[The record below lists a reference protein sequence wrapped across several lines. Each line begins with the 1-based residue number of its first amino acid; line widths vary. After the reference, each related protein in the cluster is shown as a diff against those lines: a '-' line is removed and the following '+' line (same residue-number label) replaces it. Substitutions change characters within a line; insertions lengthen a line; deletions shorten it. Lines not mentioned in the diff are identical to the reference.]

1 MKYYLIAG
9 EPSGDLHGSYLIR
22 AILAEDPNAE
32 FRAWGGDLMAAAG
45 AELVKHYREMAF
57 MGVVEVVKNLRTIL
71 RNQRMCQEDIAA
83 YAPDRLIL
91 IDYSGFNLRIAK
103 WARPEGLNISY
114 YISPQVWA
122 SRSGRVKQIRA
133 NVDRMLVILPFEEAW
148 YAERGVNVSF
158 VGHPLLDV
166 VREAENKKARPQV
179 QGGGFKKQG
188 TAPDSPASSQSFVP
202 QPRLQ
207 PGEGSPQPRV
217 DPTTGQPDNST
228 TIALLPGSRKQEI
241 TVGLPLM
248 LKAAAQHPQHQY
260 VIAGAPAQHLAF
272 YEQIS
277 ASCAPPP
284 NLSVVMNDTYGL
296 LQQADT
302 AVVTSGTATL
312 ETALFGVPQVVVYK
326 GNWLAYRI
334 ARWMVGDRIKYISL
348 VNLVMDAPIVPELIQ
363 ADFTPDNLA
372 DHLQKTIAGP
382 VRNQQLKDLQLLRK
396 QLGSGGAATRAAQ
409 AIVTSS

>member
-22 AILAEDPNAE
+22 AIRKEDPAAE
-32 FRAWGGDLMAAAG
+32 FRAWGGDLMASAG
-45 AELVKHYREMAF
+45 AELVKHYRELAF
-57 MGVVEVVKNLRTIL
+57 MGVVEVIKNLPTIL
-71 RNQRMCQEDIAA
+71 RNQRICQEDIAA

-103 WARPEGLNISY
+103 WARPAGLNISY

-166 VREAENKKARPQV
+166 VREAESKGGKEEGSKGVAEEEDKGARPQDAKTV
-179 QGGGFKKQG
+179 EGQADDK
-188 TAPDSPASSQSFVP
+188 TTRP
-202 QPRLQ
+202 QDQ
-207 PGEGSPQPRV
+207 K
-217 DPTTGQPDNST
+217 T

-241 TVGLPLM
+241 SVGLPLM
-248 LKAAAQHPQHQY
+248 LAAAARHPQHQY
-260 VIAGAPAQHLAF
+260 LIAGAPAQDLAF
-272 YEQIS
+272 YEQII

-284 NLSVVMNDTYGL
+284 HLKVVMNDTYGL
-296 LQQADT
+296 LQQADS

-334 ARWMVGDRIKYISL
+334 AKWMIGDRIKYISL
-348 VNLVMDAPIVPELIQ
+348 VNLVMDAPVVPELIQ
-363 ADFTPDNLA
+363 ADFTPNNLA
-372 DHLQKTIAGP
+372 KHLKKTIAGP
-382 VRNQQLKDLQLLRK
+382 VRDQQLSDLQRLRE
-396 QLGSGGAATRAAQ
+396 QLGSGGAATRAAR

>member
-9 EPSGDLHGSYLIR
+9 EPSGDLHGSYLMR
-22 AILAEDPNAE
+22 AIRAEDPTAE
-32 FRAWGGDLMAAAG
+32 FRAWGGDLMAEAG

-57 MGVVEVVKNLRTIL
+57 MGVVEVVRNLRTIL
-71 RNQRMCQEDIAA
+71 RNQQKCQEDIAA

-103 WARPEGLNISY
+103 WARPAGLNISY

-166 VREAENKKARPQV
+166 VRESERSGGKEKEGARPQDA
-179 QGGGFKKQG
+179 KK
-188 TAPDSPASSQSFVP
+188 V
-202 QPRLQ
+202 
-207 PGEGSPQPRV
+207 EGPS
-217 DPTTGQPDNST
+217 DTPTS

-248 LKAAAQHPQHQY
+248 LEAAAKHPQHQY
-260 VIAGAPAQHLAF
+260 VIAGAPAQNLAF
-272 YEQIS
+272 YEQII

-296 LQQADT
+296 LQQADS

-334 ARWMVGDRIKYISL
+334 AKWMVGDRIKYISL
-348 VNLVMDAPIVPELIQ
+348 VNLVMDAPVVPELIQ
-363 ADFTPDNLA
+363 SDFTPANLA
-372 DHLQKTIAGP
+372 NHLQKVIAGP
-382 VRNQQLKDLQLLRK
+382 VRDQQLQDLQRLRE